1 MGGGLNLG
9 AGDWMQ
15 VLRELE
21 TITKKDYLQLEL
33 DFESWR
39 LTSTTHP
46 SVLTWNEF
54 MYQHSLC

>member
-1 MGGGLNLG
+1 
-9 AGDWMQ
+9 MQ
-15 VLRELE
+15 VALRELD
-21 TITKKDYLQLEL
+21 TITKKDDLQL

-54 MYQHSLC
+54 KFMHQHSLC